1 MGLFQLEN
9 RIDYYFQEIS
19 NIPRGSDN
27 ERGIRDYIERF
38 VVSHGLSGAFDEE
51 NNNFIVYKEVT
62 KIMNQ

>member
-1 MGLFQLEN
+1 MSLFQLEN

-38 VVSHGLSGAFDEE
+38 VVSHGLSGTFDEE
-51 NNNFIVYKEVT
+51 NNNFIVYKEAS
-62 KIMNQ
+62 KCY